1 VTIIL
6 GGDSLLHKKIKD
18 PEINR
23 GSPRRRAPPRG
34 CDKNDEKDDEKQVKN
49 KMKNELKFGLRV
61 T

>member
-6 GGDSLLHKKIKD
+6 GGNSLLHKKIKD
-18 PEINR
+18 LEINR
-23 GSPRRRAPPRG
+23 GSPRRRAPRG

-49 KMKNELKFGLRV
+49 KMKNELKFGLRA